1 MKEILLTSSVLI
13 LSLLAL
19 RRLFRGSLSRR
30 VQYALWGLVLLR
42 LLVPVSLPAASFS
55 LMTAAEPVA
64 SSLEGQALYIS
75 PSQITLTAPEGET
88 LPSYSY
94 KDDPRITL
102 GPSSPDNVYTFT
114 NHNQVVHSVEY
125 AWQINLK
132 DLLRPVWY
140 AGMAVMACWFLLSN
154 LRFRRKLLNSRKP
167 CAAEGCSCPVY
178 LVEEGLPSPCLFGLF
193 RPAIYLTPA
202 ALNTPE
208 RLRHV
213 LAHEETHARHM
224 DPLWSLLR
232 ALCLTVYWFDP
243 LVWLAALVS
252 RTDCELA
259 CDEGALRRLGED
271 QRIPYGQTL
280 LSLIQVR
287 RGPADPMLSATTM
300 TADKRQLKDRITRIA
315 ENRRPLGL
323 ALFAVVAL
331 AALICAV
338 TFTGAK
344 TDSRLTA
351 DEALS
356 ALAEELGAEDGFYGE
371 RLIVF
376 TPETQTETIRLD
388 QGELLRVYWGAP
400 YLLSSDLRS
409 PMGWLC
415 SLYRLEGITEPEPV
429 PDRVTQIIGSDGT
442 HTYTLAWP
450 AQPPEVKHSQTR
462 GGALMNAVLG
472 RVQETHLHCLD
483 QEAPADGQ
491 SLTQEEL
498 AAFGQ
503 DFTLR
508 GGDGSPN
515 LRRQFLTSFY
525 ARPQDIDLIQLFC
538 NGAGDLAPG
547 EGSQEYSD
555 ADLDG
560 DFERRRSEGQE
571 LIKLSRTGMD
581 AVLKLY
587 AGVSLKDAQEDG
599 LSNKYTFVTAYDAYY
614 FFKHPGDSNALQDVY
629 FIYGT
634 REDGLVR
641 LYYKAGDLF
650 PRYEGLVCLTLEERP
665 GGGYRIFS
673 NQPADRLPIVYPP
686 ARTVIPLEG
695 LEPYEPQPA
704 EHIPV
709 PYDHLEMLGGPV
721 SDVWDTLGDYCVS
734 FYTGGGKYFAG
745 IQNVFRS
752 SFPPAF
758 LELSDSF
765 SMTYFRGL
773 FGHDGFCIKYTRDQR
788 PVSDYYYL
796 NEEGWPVLL
805 ARMGRDSWPLD
816 LDGDGR
822 NELVSAF
829 DARIVLERD
838 GKLYDVD
845 VEALV
850 QEAWPEAE
858 SIAYNDWD
866 TENRCL
872 SLSGYVPL
880 EANGPEP
887 VRGLALR
894 AVYYDGENLLLCADP
909 RRPGGDSDHMMGGRC
924 DAPAEAI
931 AAAQELAVSGLARRQ
946 QEDGPAYDDWRVCTL
961 TGPFSETVSGLEYE
975 IWQTDYELHTPTPE
989 LAATA
994 GSAYL
999 TEDSWVGS
1007 SRPSY
1012 LVLRLEHSD
1021 EPPYTRR
1028 DSLFALE
1035 NSDTAPGSQQFRSE
1049 LVSQLQIY
1057 GLLSLDQMEGPDLL
1071 RQFRSRPEQTMEMAG
1086 ALPDFRRDNALETLA
1101 AELRAAGNGS
1111 WRSTRQRLETA
1122 QLTRNGPEAWERLQ
1136 ALLAGTIPSV
1146 PPAAEA
1152 AQTAMTDLISQ
1163 ERIYLTLHDGGEHN
1177 TRGTDPQAGEGPR
1190 REKYFT
1196 ADYDWTYVP
1205 NPGTVPQNT
1214 AFLGIAAPEKDLNL
1228 MFWEGSNLVLLRRGE
1243 ESVWLEAVCNLP
1255 QPDPFLIDIFGYMRL
1270 WYDDAELEGLR
1281 GGALTVPDRGQ
1292 GPLDIAET
1300 WVENYTRAH
1309 LLCTPGSRWAYTYDR
1324 TVVELEEDL
1333 TPETVSGWPED
1344 EERIYFSYH
1353 EIFVL
1358 ENDGAYTLSGNLSGN
1373 AAAYEGEYGEAPEGA
1388 QIKWLI
1394 GYLRK
1399 TEEGWRLGQLG
1410 TSP

>member
-1 MKEILLTSSVLI
+1 MKEILLTSSALI
-13 LSLLAL
+13 LALLVL
-19 RRLFRGSLSRR
+19 RQLFRSSLSRR

-42 LLVPVSLPAASFS
+42 LLVPISLPAASFS

-114 NHNQVVHSVEY
+114 NHDQVVHTVEY

-213 LAHEETHARHM
+213 LAHEETHARHL

-243 LVWLAALVS
+243 LIWLAALVS

-259 CDEGALRRLGED
+259 CDEGALRRLGETE
-271 QRIPYGQTL
+271 RIPYGQTL
-280 LSLIQVR
+280 LSLIPVR
-287 RGPADPMLSATTM
+287 RNPADPMLSATTM
-300 TADKRQLKDRITRIA
+300 TAGKRQLKDRITRIA
-315 ENRRPLGL
+315 ENRKPLGM
-323 ALFAVVAL
+323 AVFAVVAL
-331 AALICAV
+331 SALVCAV

-344 TDSRLTA
+344 PDSRLTA
-351 DEALS
+351 EETVS
-356 ALAEELGAEDGFYGE
+356 ALAEELGAEDGFFGE

-376 TPETQTETIRLD
+376 TPENQTDFIRLD

-400 YLLSSDLRS
+400 YLLSSDIRN

-415 SLYRLEGITEPEPV
+415 SLYRLEGSREPEPV
-429 PDRVTQIIGSDGT
+429 PGRVTQIIGADGT

-483 QEAPADGQ
+483 QETPADGQ

-560 DFERRRSEGQE
+560 DFERQRSEGQE

-641 LYYKAGDLF
+641 LYYKGGDLF

-704 EHIPV
+704 ELVPV
-709 PYDHLEMLGGPV
+709 PYDHLEMLGGPA
-721 SDVWDTLGDYCVS
+721 SDDGNILGDYCVS
-734 FYTGGGKYFAG
+734 FYTGGGRYFAG
-745 IQNVFRS
+745 IQSVFRS

-765 SMTYFRGL
+765 SMTYFRNL
-773 FGHDGFCIKYTRDQR
+773 FGHDGFCIEYERENL
-788 PVSDYYYL
+788 PVCDYYFL
-796 NEEGWPVLL
+796 NEEGWPMLL
-805 ARMGRDSWPLD
+805 ARMGRDSRPLD
-816 LDGDGR
+816 LDGDGQS
-822 NELVSAF
+822 ELVSAYN
-829 DARIVLERD
+829 AQIVLERD

-845 VEALV
+845 VESLV
-850 QEAWPEAE
+850 EEAWPEAE
-858 SIAYNDWD
+858 SVAYGDWD
-866 TENRCL
+866 AENRFL
-872 SLSGYVPL
+872 SLSGFVQMDT
-880 EANGPEP
+880 NGPEP
-887 VRGLALR
+887 VKAIVFRGL
-894 AVYYDGENLLLCADP
+894 YYDGADLLLCADP
-909 RRPGGDSDHMMGGRC
+909 RRPAEGMNHMMGRY
-924 DAPAEAI
+924 DAPAEVI
-931 AAAQELAVSGLARRQ
+931 AAAQELAVSGLAQRQ

-961 TGPFSETVSGLEYE
+961 TGPFSETISGQEYE
-975 IWQTDYELHTPTPE
+975 IWQTDYELHTPTAE
-989 LAATA
+989 LVALS
-994 GSAYL
+994 GSAHL
-999 TEDSWVGS
+999 TEDSWVS
-1007 SRPSY
+1007 SGRPSY
-1012 LVLRLEHSD
+1012 LIFRTEEQA

-1028 DSLFALE
+1028 EYLFSIE
-1035 NSDTAPGSQQFRSE
+1035 DSDTAPGSRLFRGE
-1049 LVSQLQIY
+1049 MVDQLQILD
-1057 GLLSLDQMEGPDLL
+1057 LLSLDQMEGPDLL
-1071 RQFRSRPEQTMEMAG
+1071 QQFRTQPELLLETAG
-1086 ALPDFRRDNALETLA
+1086 TLLTEDRRDKALTTLA
-1101 AELRAAGNGS
+1101 AELRTSGTGA
-1111 WRSTRQRLETA
+1111 WQVTRQRLETA
-1122 QLTRNGPEAWERLQ
+1122 QLTRGGPEAWARLKELVGSS
-1136 ALLAGTIPSV
+1136 APLT
-1146 PPAAEA
+1146 AAEA
-1152 AQTAMTDLISQ
+1152 AQAAMTELMAKDRISIRLQ
-1163 ERIYLTLHDGGEHN
+1163 TGADDITRIGSPQLGDGPKH
-1177 TRGTDPQAGEGPR
+1177 
-1190 REKYFT
+1190 EKYFT
-1196 ADYDWTYVP
+1196 ADYDWSYAEAP
-1205 NPGTVPQNT
+1205 ADLPGECLTIWT
-1214 AFLGIAAPEKDLNL
+1214 RDLSFSFWKD
-1228 MFWEGSNLVLLRRGE
+1228 SDLVLLRQGE
-1243 ESVWLEAVCNLP
+1243 EPAWFRAVCNLP
-1255 QPDPFLIDIFGYMRL
+1255 QPDPFIIDIFGYMRL
-1270 WYDDAELEGLR
+1270 WYDDIELEVLR
-1281 GGALTVPDRGQ
+1281 SGETAIPDQGQ
-1292 GPLDIAET
+1292 SRLEIAKA
-1300 WVENYTRAH
+1300 WVNAYTQPH

-1324 TVVELEEDL
+1324 CIVELEEGL
-1333 TPETVSGWPED
+1333 TPETVSGWPEG

-1358 ENDGAYTLSGNLSGN
+1358 ENDSAYSLSGNLAGN
-1373 AAAYEGEYGEAPEGA
+1373 AAAYEGEYGEAPGGA